1 MGSSADHPSFS
12 SVTPYGRL
20 WQLMGAEKRDVGI
33 VVVYAAAVGVFSLA
47 IPVAS
52 QALVNTVAFNVLLQP
67 IIVLTFIVLAMLGVG
82 SILRLIQTTVVET
95 IQRRIFVRLS
105 LDLAYR
111 LPRMKIDVFDQHRG
125 TELLNRFF
133 EIVTV
138 QKAVSLILLD
148 GLAII
153 LQAFVCMVLLAFYHP
168 LLLAFDLFLI
178 LCIFLVLLLPARGAV
193 KTSMKESKA
202 KYHVAAWLEEI
213 ARNPLV
219 FRLESGPDYALGR
232 ADLVTSGYINYRK
245 KHFKIL
251 RRQIA
256 NTLILHAVISALFLG
271 LGSFLV
277 IKEQL
282 TLGQLVASEIIV
294 NMIIAGF
301 AKFGKYLESF
311 YDLLASLDKLGSLLD
326 LPMEKTSGES
336 FPASEKPFSIS
347 LKDVSFAYHPSAQ
360 SALSN
365 INIEIAPGFK
375 VGLYGIN
382 GSGKST
388 LFDLLIGLRSPTSG
402 SVEINGIDVREVTLE
417 SLRRQIALVRKAEIF
432 DGSVLDNIRMGHSQV
447 TIDEVRETLRN
458 VGLLDDIAGLPD
470 GLMTHLSGTA
480 GPLSAGQAQKLM
492 LARVL
497 VSKPKLILLD
507 EALEHIDEES
517 KDRLIRTLL
526 APNAPWTVLMASHEA
541 KDLNQTSRII
551 SLERGHIVGDVS
563 SSSLLLREP

>member
-1 MGSSADHPSFS
+1 MGSSAKLGSGS
-12 SVTPYGRL
+12 TTSPYGRL
-20 WQLMGAEKRDVGI
+20 WQLMGAEKRDLGI

-67 IIVLTFIVLAMLGVG
+67 IVVLTIIVLAMLGVG
-82 SILRLIQTTVVET
+82 ALLRLIQTSVVEA

-111 LPRMKIDVFDQHRG
+111 LPRMKIDVYDKYRG

-133 EIVTV
+133 EVVTV

-153 LQAFVCMVLLAFYHP
+153 LQSLVCMVLLAFYHP
-168 LLLAFDLFLI
+168 LLLAFDIFLMV
-178 LCIFLVLLLPARGAV
+178 CIFLVILMPARGAV
-193 KTSMKESKA
+193 KTSLKESKA
-202 KYHVAAWLEEI
+202 KYQVAAWLEEV
-213 ARNPLV
+213 ARNSLV
-219 FRLESGPDYALGR
+219 FRLEKGPEYALER
-232 ADLVTSGYINYRK
+232 ADEVTSSYVKYRK
-245 KHFKIL
+245 DHFKIL

-256 NTLILHAVISALFLG
+256 STLILHAVISALFLG

-282 TLGQLVASEIIV
+282 TLGQLVASEIVV

-311 YDLLASLDKLGSLLD
+311 YDLLASLDKLGSLFD
-326 LPMEKTSGES
+326 LPVEKSEGEL
-336 FPASEKPFSIS
+336 FPSRDEPYSIR
-347 LKDVSFAYHPSAQ
+347 LKDVSFAYYPTPS
-360 SALSN
+360 SALSG
-365 INIEIAPGFK
+365 INFEIEPGAK
-375 VGLYGIN
+375 VGLYGAN

-388 LFDLLIGLRSPTSG
+388 LFDVLIGLRSPSSG
-402 SVEINGIDVREVTLE
+402 VVEINGLDLRELNLE
-417 SLRRQIALVRKAEIF
+417 SLRRHIVLVRKAEIF
-432 DGSVLDNIRMGHSQV
+432 DGTVLDNIRMGNPQV
-447 TIDEVRETLRN
+447 SLEEVRETLRN
-458 VGLLDDIAGLPD
+458 VGLLEDVSSLPD

-517 KDRLIRTLL
+517 KNRLLRTLL
-526 APNAPWTVLMASHEA
+526 APDAPWTVVMASHEA
-541 KDLNQTSRII
+541 KDLIQASRII
-551 SLERGHIVGDVS
+551 SLKHGVVVGDVS
-563 SSSLLLREP
+563 TVRPS